1 MYTPIGDEHLDEST
15 FQEGMARLIRMTHQ
29 NGHSGPSARESPEK
43 VGDFHICKM
52 CNHVW
57 KIRKSNP
64 NPKSCPSCHSTI
76 WNSPNARKI
85 RCARCGHEWITNLKH
100 PAICPNC
107 RSRTYDLPTLMVR
120 CKICGRRWEDAM
132 NQSDATCPNCGKI
145 PRDSV
150 KILPR
155 IEDMVANDKVEPRKK
170 PLSISREDVDSLS
183 KQPDDYSRFVYLNKI
198 GLGPTEADILI
209 RYMNEQKP
217 VDIALELDIPLGIV
231 FETIVPY
238 IDAAGTEVN

>member
-1 MYTPIGDEHLDEST
+1 
-15 FQEGMARLIRMTHQ
+15 
-29 NGHSGPSARESPEK
+29 
-43 VGDFHICKM
+43 
-52 CNHVW
+52 
-57 KIRKSNP
+57 
-64 NPKSCPSCHSTI
+64 
-76 WNSPNARKI
+76 
-85 RCARCGHEWITNLKH
+85 
-100 PAICPNC
+100 
-107 RSRTYDLPTLMVR
+107 
-120 CKICGRRWEDAM
+120 M

-170 PLSISREDVDSLS
+170 PLSISKEDVDSLS